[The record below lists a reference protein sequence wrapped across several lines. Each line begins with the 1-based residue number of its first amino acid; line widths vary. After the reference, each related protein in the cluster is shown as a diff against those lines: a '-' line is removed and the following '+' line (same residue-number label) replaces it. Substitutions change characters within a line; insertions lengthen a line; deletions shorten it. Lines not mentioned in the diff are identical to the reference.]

1 MRIDAHQHFWQYD
14 PVEYDWIDDSMGTLK
29 RDFLPA
35 DLKHEMSRCGVDRT
49 IAVQARQTLKETRWL
64 LDLAADH
71 PFIAGVIGWVD
82 LQSPAVDADLELISA
97 HPRLLGVRHVVQSEG
112 PGFLSSEA
120 FRRGLGRL
128 ERYGLTY
135 DVLVYARQLP
145 EVVDLVR
152 AFPSQRFVLDH
163 LGKPDVKGGGHQA
176 WRPVFEEL
184 ASFPHVWCKLSG
196 LVTEADWRTWTAEQL
211 RPYIETALEC
221 FGPERLMIGS
231 DWPVCTL
238 ASPYTR
244 TLAVVEDALA
254 GCSSKERASIL
265 GGTAQH
271 LWNL

>member
-1 MRIDAHQHFWQYD
+1 MRIDAHQHFWDYD
-14 PVEYDWIDDSMGTLK
+14 PAEYDWIDDSMGILK
-29 RDFLPA
+29 RNFSPA
-35 DLKHEMSRCGVDRT
+35 DLKHEMSRSAVDRS
-49 IAVQARQTLKETRWL
+49 IAVQARQTLGETRWL
-64 LDLAADH
+64 LDLADEH

-82 LQSPAVDADLELISA
+82 LQSATVDAELEQMAS
-97 HPRLLGVRHVVQSEG
+97 HPRLLGVRHVAQSEP
-112 PGFLSSEA
+112 PGFLSSA
-120 FRRGLGRL
+120 GFRRGLGRL

-135 DVLVYARQLP
+135 DVLVYPPQLP

-152 AFPSQRFVLDH
+152 DFPSQRFVLDH
-163 LGKPDVKGGGHQA
+163 LGKPDIKGGGYQS
-176 WRPVFEEL
+176 WRRHFEEL

-238 ASPYTR
+238 ASPYPR
-244 TLAVVEDALA
+244 ALAVVEDAVA

>member
-1 MRIDAHQHFWQYD
+1 MAALQ
-14 PVEYDWIDDSMGTLK
+14 
-29 RDFLPA
+29 RDFSPA
-35 DLKHEMSRCGVDRT
+35 DLKREMSRCGVDRT
-49 IAVQARQTLKETRWL
+49 IAVQARQTLEETRWL
-64 LDLAADH
+64 LDLAERSSIH
-71 PFIAGVIGWVD
+71 CRRRRLGRSPVAGGRRGAGGD
-82 LQSPAVDADLELISA
+82 LGPPETPGRPARRAVGGARISIVRGVSPRARAARAVRPD
-97 HPRLLGVRHVVQSEG
+97 VRH
-112 PGFLSSEA
+112 A
-120 FRRGLGRL
+120 GLRP
-128 ERYGLTY
+128 
-135 DVLVYARQLP
+135 QLP
-145 EVVDLVR
+145 EVVDFVR

-163 LGKPDVKGGGHQA
+163 LGKPDIKGGGHQA
-176 WRPVFEEL
+176 WRPHFEEL

-244 TLAVVEDALA
+244 TLAVVEDALG